1 MNKTDSCKIELD
13 AKLWQ
18 VKQVVRTHAYTHT
31 HTYTEYGVLC
41 VCSQR
46 SGGQLSQV
54 KSSSFESSQ
63 VGRSYAEFTKLI
75 INMKSNEACQMHLN
89 S

>member
-18 VKQVVRTHAYTHT
+18 VKQVVRTHAHTHK

-41 VCSQR
+41 VLATLW
-46 SGGQLSQV
+46 GTV
-54 KSSSFESSQ
+54 ESSQ
-63 VGRSYAEFTKLI
+63 VEFSRIESSWTELRRVY
-75 INMKSNEACQMHLN
+75 
-89 S
+89 